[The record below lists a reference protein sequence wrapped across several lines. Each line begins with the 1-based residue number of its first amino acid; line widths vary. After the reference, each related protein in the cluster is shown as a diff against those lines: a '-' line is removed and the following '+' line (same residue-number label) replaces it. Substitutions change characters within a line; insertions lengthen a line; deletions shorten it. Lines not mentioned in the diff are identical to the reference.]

1 MTAGQDVAYKE
12 IGNDAKSGQFLVIH
26 KEKNNKIILIMFS
39 LKKKHIMT
47 GDDDF

>member
-12 IGNDAKSGQFLVIH
+12 IGNDAKSGHFLVIL

-39 LKKKHIMT
+39 LKKTHHDMR
-47 GDDDF
+47 